1 MYIEYIDKD
10 GKKHWADIP
19 LMIDESY
26 YPNATE
32 DERRRI
38 RDVNQG
44 QKKFIKRYLEMVEYV
59 KTHPGAKINVTFSTN
74 KGSIEYDKN
83 GNYHSPMDFVFKG
96 YGNEI
101 DLYTVAATPSS
112 RIGISDFRRKPDGTF
127 SYDVYTGPSMN

>member
-1 MYIEYIDKD
+1 MSKQPDFLEKSTFSLQLATKDTGYKNPRTGASYAIKRGEPIVYIEYIDKD

-59 KTHPGAKINVTFSTN
+59 KTHPGAKINVTFNTISL
-74 KGSIEYDKN
+74 
-83 GNYHSPMDFVFKG
+83 H
-96 YGNEI
+96 
-101 DLYTVAATPSS
+101 LYA
-112 RIGISDFRRKPDGTF
+112 
-127 SYDVYTGPSMN
+127 